1 MLVRAGAEMASDLA
15 DPSPVWRH
23 NNQGMIKKQD
33 YLQSCTK
40 YFFIQKCLA
49 GRSCI
54 TLLPQTDFPIVP
66 RCIWDKTR
74 AAQSKI
80 NYLVL
85 HY

>member
-40 YFFIQKCLA
+40 YFFIQKCL
-49 GRSCI
+49 
-54 TLLPQTDFPIVP
+54 
-66 RCIWDKTR
+66 
-74 AAQSKI
+74 
-80 NYLVL
+80 
-85 HY
+85 